1 MPLYYLFGE
10 ERSVVEY
17 LYVGVDKVRVCQR
30 PYSFRHLVLGVQ
42 LRSLA
47 VGLNKGVYS
56 AVNHLALVVYPHR
69 NDWGVSRNTTDVD
82 ARWCAEVSKA
92 VGNEMAL
99 VYLHSAAHMRSVAV
113 HNISALVNAH
123 VGETA

>member
-1 MPLYYLFGE
+1 MPLNYLFGE

-69 NDWGVSRNTTDVD
+69 NNRSIARNAADID
-82 ARWCAEVSKA
+82 ACWCAEVSKT

-113 HNISALVNAH
+113 YNIGSLVNAH